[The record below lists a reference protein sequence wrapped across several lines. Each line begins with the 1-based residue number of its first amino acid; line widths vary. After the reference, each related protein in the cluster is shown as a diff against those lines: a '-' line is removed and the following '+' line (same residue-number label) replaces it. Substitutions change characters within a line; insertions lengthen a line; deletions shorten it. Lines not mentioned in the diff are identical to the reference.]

1 MTCQAHKAAMPCIH
15 SNPDRFSKHCWP
27 GNVRELENAV
37 ERAINVVPGE
47 QIMVEHL
54 PEHLTQTKKSWQPEE
69 SGATTLC
76 TISKTETHATSNTLN
91 GSAATQKPLP
101 KNKNYNIA
109 LELYRSMETHSGVA
123 RTLSV
128 SILQAKRYYNWL
140 VINGYLTAPKEE
152 LSKREKDI
160 VRLLFEEGLSLRMAA
175 EKLDCSVNNVVYFR
189 NNALRKGYSPSK
201 TK

>member
-1 MTCQAHKAAMPCIH
+1 
-15 SNPDRFSKHCWP
+15 
-27 GNVRELENAV
+27 
-37 ERAINVVPGE
+37 
-47 QIMVEHL
+47 
-54 PEHLTQTKKSWQPEE
+54 
-69 SGATTLC
+69 
-76 TISKTETHATSNTLN
+76 
-91 GSAATQKPLP
+91 
-101 KNKNYNIA
+101 
-109 LELYRSMETHSGVA
+109 METHSGVA